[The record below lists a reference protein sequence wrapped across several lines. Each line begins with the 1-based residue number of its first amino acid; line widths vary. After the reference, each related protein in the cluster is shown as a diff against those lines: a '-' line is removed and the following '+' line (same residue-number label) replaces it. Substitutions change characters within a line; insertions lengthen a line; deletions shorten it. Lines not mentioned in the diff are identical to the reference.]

1 MKKAADQIF
10 IWFLNLK
17 LKCDNIMF
25 VNHKEIY
32 FASLSRAIFST
43 SPTEYALQ

>member
-1 MKKAADQIF
+1 MKINIEQQIRAS
-10 IWFLNLK
+10 FLQSTVVQL
-17 LKCDNIMF
+17 NI
-25 VNHKEIY
+25 VINTY